1 MVETFPYE
9 ALSHA
14 ALAWLEANLARCDVV
29 HVHEWGGVFVDVIT
43 AAAYRQLKPGE
54 ARVQVYRGCLLPLCA
69 GAPRL
74 LLLSCVHATRFAF
87 EAVKSFMALLGY
99 LLMVASD
106 AAGTAA

>member
-54 ARVQVYRGCLLPLCA
+54 ARVQVYRGCLLPSVQVLPGCSSSA
-69 GAPRL
+69 VSTLRDL
-74 LLLSCVHATRFAF
+74 LLRQ
-87 EAVKSFMALLGY
+87 
-99 LLMVASD
+99 
-106 AAGTAA
+106 